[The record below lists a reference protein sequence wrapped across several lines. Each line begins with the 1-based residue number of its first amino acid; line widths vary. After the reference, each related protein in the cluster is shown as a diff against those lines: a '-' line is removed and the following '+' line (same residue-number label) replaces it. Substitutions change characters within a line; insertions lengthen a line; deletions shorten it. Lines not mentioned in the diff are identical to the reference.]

1 MKAPVISV
9 FFLLLFTLVMYTSC
23 GDNKEEEKQKQ
34 HVTHKESSEPTSSG
48 PVTLT
53 KEEFEGMKLFMRKCN
68 KCHPGGEK
76 GKGPSLNDKE
86 TPNFLIHWQV
96 RLGGGDMP
104 KFTDEEISKEQLKE
118 ITAFVKLMQSM
129 TKE

>member
-1 MKAPVISV
+1 MKAQWNAL
-9 FFLLLFTLVMYTSC
+9 FLFLCLLLNAGC
-23 GDNKEEEKQKQ
+23 GNNTEEEKQKQ
-34 HVTHKESSEPTSSG
+34 SVTHDVKTEPMAAV

-53 KEEFEGMKLFMRKCN
+53 VEEFEGMKLFMRNCN

-76 GKGPSLNDKE
+76 GKGPSLNDKSL
-86 TPNFLIHWQV
+86 PNFLIHWQV

-104 KFTDEEISKEQLKE
+104 KFTDEQISKEQLRQ
-118 ITAFVKLMQSM
+118 ITAFVKMMQNM

>member
-1 MKAPVISV
+1 MKAQWNAL
-9 FFLLLFTLVMYTSC
+9 FLFLCLLLNAGC
-23 GDNKEEEKQKQ
+23 GNNTEEEKQKQ
-34 HVTHKESSEPTSSG
+34 SVTHDVKTEPMAAV

-53 KEEFEGMKLFMRKCN
+53 VEEFEGMKLFMRNCN

-76 GKGPSLNDKE
+76 GKGPSLNDKSL
-86 TPNFLIHWQV
+86 PNFLIHWQV

-104 KFTDEEISKEQLKE
+104 KFTDEQISKEQLRQV
-118 ITAFVKLMQSM
+118 TAFVKMMQNM